1 MFERK
6 ALTYAAFCTFAAIP
20 AQAQNIP
27 HQAVANVCFQN
38 GQCLELPADLV
49 FLSADE
55 CQAALPQ
62 LYAILVQY
70 LMQQGLA
77 SYILTADVA
86 CEPVGSDA

>member
-1 MFERK
+1 MFKRK
-6 ALTYAAFCTFAAIP
+6 ALTCAALCTFAAIP

-27 HQAVANVCFQN
+27 HQPVAHVCFQN
-38 GQCLELPADLV
+38 GECLEMPADLV

-55 CQAALPQ
+55 CQIALPQ